1 MLWAEANRLDL
12 TRVPP
17 DNALVQSVTRKIV
30 DQSMNAGLR
39 HSEERNRIQI
49 CVELAV
55 SPALVSSAYRS
66 PRRWK
71 GPIHDIDAGLSPA
84 ASVNVE

>member
-39 HSEERNRIQI
+39 HSEERNRI
-49 CVELAV
+49 LTSV
-55 SPALVSSAYRS
+55 SNWRYPPPWSHPPTEAPDGGKAQFMTSMQ
-66 PRRWK
+66 
-71 GPIHDIDAGLSPA
+71 G
-84 ASVNVE
+84 